1 MKKINKKIII
11 IIIIKKYNQRKAKH
25 CKANVFDKETKSPT

>member
-1 MKKINKKIII
+1 MKKIDKKKI

-25 CKANVFDKETKSPT
+25 CKANVFNKETKLPT